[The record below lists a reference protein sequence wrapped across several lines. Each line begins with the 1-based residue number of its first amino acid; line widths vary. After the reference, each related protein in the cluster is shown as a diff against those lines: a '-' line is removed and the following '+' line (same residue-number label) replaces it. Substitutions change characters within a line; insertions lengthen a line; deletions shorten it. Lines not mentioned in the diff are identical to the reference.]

1 MNAQLQSVQTNSVG
15 FLNVESFE
23 FSQRVANMLSNSTLV
38 PEEYRAV
45 KKVKIGKDNFGVMQ
59 YRDEP
64 NPNGLSNCIIAL
76 NMANRMGADTLM
88 IMQNLYLIEGRPSWS
103 SQFIMASINSC
114 GRFSALRFEIEN
126 RGEKEVE
133 YQETVWE
140 NNRKNIKTKTIKIHD
155 VACVA
160 WATQNGTEIPNF
172 SIDDLKQYGSL
183 YKCCKAYGIPLLES
197 SKISIEMAVKEG
209 WYTKNGSKWQTMPEQ
224 MLKYRA
230 SSFFGRI
237 YAPEIL
243 MGLRSAEE
251 EQDNIIDVTPE
262 PDVKN
267 TTGQVRALKQKI
279 LASKSLDDLAKLEKE
294 IAELSE
300 SDWDSINDIFVAQR
314 GKFLADAQVVD
325 AELTKSEVSTTKE
338 SSKSKTEDEQIEEY
352 KQLVRDI
359 ENTPLNQAEQPVN
372 RRQPKE
378 VEKVSSMAIRKEY
391 LVRMNKAEN
400 LDELKTIHDEFV
412 KNEGLTGQHL
422 AYLKDT
428 YTQYK
433 DKFEAATAEAPKAEI
448 TKVDPIKSGLK
459 RDGFI
464 RMFNEAK
471 NLDELKGHAQTYTND
486 EKNLTDKD
494 KQAVLIIYKQ
504 RSEILGQED
513 MFSPAPV
520 SVDSTIQKIKA
531 ATSQDDINAIFAD
544 PALES
549 FSDEDMAILNQAAD
563 MREQELQR

>member
-1 MNAQLQSVQTNSVG
+1 
-15 FLNVESFE
+15 
-23 FSQRVANMLSNSTLV
+23 
-38 PEEYRAV
+38 
-45 KKVKIGKDNFGVMQ
+45 
-59 YRDEP
+59 
-64 NPNGLSNCIIAL
+64 
-76 NMANRMGADTLM
+76 
-88 IMQNLYLIEGRPSWS
+88 MQNLYLIEGRPSWS

-126 RGEKEVE
+126 RGEKEVS

-140 NNRKNIKTKTIKIHD
+140 NKRKNTITKTIKIHD

-160 WATQNGTEIPNF
+160 WATENGTVIPNF
-172 SIDDLKQYGSL
+172 SVEDLKQYGSL

-262 PDVKN
+262 PEVKN
-267 TTGQVRALKQKI
+267 TTGQVRVLKQKI
-279 LASKSLDDLAKLEKE
+279 LASKSLDDLAKLEKD

-325 AELTKSEVSTTKE
+325 AEITEIEV
-338 SSKSKTEDEQIEEY
+338 TETEKPVDEPAQ
-352 KQLVRDI
+352 QS
-359 ENTPLNQAEQPVN
+359 VN

-412 KNEGLTGQHL
+412 KNDGLTGQHL

-433 DKFEAATAEAPKAEI
+433 DKFEAATAEAQKAETI
-448 TKVDPIKSGLK
+448 KVDPIKSGLK

-471 NLDELKGHAQTYTND
+471 TLDELKGHAQTYTND
-486 EKNLTDKD
+486 EKSLTDKD
-494 KQAVLIIYKQ
+494 KQAVIIVYKQ